1 MEDNDI
7 SSPYL
12 LGANLAQMAI
22 EVLIENGF
30 WVIWTISTIYNS
42 VLLEYNMFLLEFLK
56 FIGVR
61 QPGWHVVPSLLLFI
75 FLDPPLPPTKHT

>member
-30 WVIWTISTIYNS
+30 
-42 VLLEYNMFLLEFLK
+42 
-56 FIGVR
+56 
-61 QPGWHVVPSLLLFI
+61 
-75 FLDPPLPPTKHT
+75 